1 MTGPIRWMAR
11 NGVAANLLMMVFMVG
26 GLIMAYAIKQEVFPE
41 VSLDSI
47 NITVSYPGAG
57 PEEIEEGV
65 LLKIEEAVSGISGV
79 KEIKSVASEGS
90 GTVFAEVL
98 EGQDIDQVMQ
108 DVKAEVDRI
117 TTFPQDAER
126 PVITKVI
133 NRSEVVSVVVYGD
146 MPERS
151 LREYAEAV
159 RDDLLSM
166 HEITQVE
173 LNGVRPYEISIEAA
187 EGNLRRYGLTLDS
200 IAARVRQ
207 ASIDL
212 PAGSIKAEGGEV
224 LIRTKE
230 RRYRGDEYANITILQ
245 RPDGT
250 EVKLGDIATIR
261 DDFRETDEFS
271 VFDGKPAAMVSI
283 YRVGDQRPTDMSRLV
298 KEYVDSKKS
307 GLPDSVDLA
316 IWNDTTEIFESRL
329 NLLLKNAFFG
339 LILVFLTLGLFLQI
353 RLALWVMLA
362 IPVAFLGALFLM
374 PAFDV
379 SINMLS
385 LFAFILALGIVVDDA
400 IVIGENVYS
409 HRSMGKPYQK
419 AAEDGSIEVAA
430 PVIFSVLTTIAAFSP
445 LIFLTGMMG
454 KFIKV
459 IPLVVIPI
467 LAVSLIESLFILPS
481 HLAIGKK
488 IDSTTGIAGFLDRV
502 RLNFG
507 ARLERFI
514 TGPYRSALS
523 FCIRLRYITVA
534 SAVALLLASIG
545 LIAGGVVKFQFM
557 PVVDGDIIMTALQM
571 PPGTPVNET
580 KKIQEFII
588 RKGDETVA
596 EFDTAGKENTTV
608 LRNTYSIV
616 GKNLGMGRG
625 GIESTAGAHLASSI
639 MFLTESE
646 KRGVPAENISR
657 KWRDKVG
664 DIPGA
669 DSLTFT
675 SSLVHF
681 GANIDLRI
689 AHENTAVLG
698 RAAAQLKQALTTYP
712 GVSDISDNFR
722 QGKQE
727 LKLRLTPEA
736 RTLGITEEEL
746 GKQIR
751 AAFFGSEA
759 LRLQRGRNELRVM
772 VRYPE
777 EERKYVADLY
787 TMRIRTR
794 NGDEVPFSR
803 AAYIEEGRGYSSINR
818 ADRKRVVNVTASVD
832 ADLANAQDIL
842 LDLDNTVLK
851 QLAADYPGLTFN
863 MEGEEKERKESMGSM
878 MRGFGFAL
886 FMIYALLAVP
896 FRSYT
901 QPLIIMSSIPFG
913 IVGAVLG
920 HMIMGFDLSI
930 LSMFGIV
937 ALSGVVV
944 NNALLL
950 IDFINRSREEE
961 NDLYTAVI
969 DSGQRRFRPI
979 LLTSLTTAFGLAPM
993 IFETSVQAQFLIP
1006 MAISLAFG
1014 VLFATG
1020 ITLLLIPSLYLI
1032 LEDIKGLL
1040 KPGYPI

>member
-1 MTGPIRWMAR
+1 MTAPIRWMAR

-41 VSLDSI
+41 VSLDII

-65 LLKIEEAVSGISGV
+65 LLKIEEAVSGISGI
-79 KEIKSVASEGS
+79 KEIRSVASEGS
-90 GTVFAEVL
+90 GTVSAEVL
-98 EGQDIDQVMQ
+98 QGQNVDQVMQ
-108 DVKAEVDRI
+108 DARAEVDRI
-117 TTFPQDAER
+117 TTFPEDAER

-133 NRSEVVSVVVYGD
+133 NRSEVVSVVVYGE

-151 LREYAEAV
+151 LREYAEAI
-159 RDDLLSM
+159 RDDLLAM
-166 HEITQVE
+166 QEITQVE
-173 LNGVRPYEISIEAA
+173 LNGVRPYEISIEVA
-187 EGNLRRYGLTLDS
+187 EGNLRRYGLTLDR
-200 IAARVRQ
+200 IAGRVRQ

-230 RRYRGDEYANITILQ
+230 RRYRGEEYALITVLE

-250 EVKLGDIATIR
+250 EVRLGDIANIR

-283 YRVGDQRPTDMSRLV
+283 YRVGDQRPTDMSRIV
-298 KEYVDSKKS
+298 KEYVERKRA
-307 GLPDSVDLA
+307 GLPESVKLA
-316 IWNDTTEIFESRL
+316 IWNDTSELFESRL
-329 NLLLKNAFFG
+329 NLLLKNAFIG

-362 IPVAFLGALFLM
+362 IPVSFLGALFFM
-374 PAFDV
+374 PTFGV
-379 SINMLS
+379 SVNMLS

-400 IVIGENVYS
+400 IVIGENVYT
-409 HRSMGKPYQK
+409 HRSMGKPYIK
-419 AAEDGSIEVAA
+419 AAEDGSTEVAA

-467 LAVSLIESLFILPS
+467 LVVSLIESLFILPS
-481 HLAIGKK
+481 HLSIGKK
-488 IDSTTGIAGFLDRV
+488 IESTKGIAGFLDTV
-502 RLNFG
+502 RLRFG
-507 ARLERFI
+507 AQLERFI
-514 TGPYRSALS
+514 AGPYQRALS
-523 FCIRLRYITVA
+523 FCIRFRYITLA
-534 SAVALLLASIG
+534 SAFALLLASIG
-545 LIAGGVVKFQFM
+545 LVAGGVVKFQFM

-571 PPGTPVNET
+571 PPGTPVEDT
-580 KKIQEFII
+580 KRFQEHII
-588 RKGDETVA
+588 RKGDETIA
-596 EFDTAGKENTTV
+596 EFDAARPDDTTV
-608 LRNTYSIV
+608 LRHTYSIV
-616 GKNLGMGRG
+616 GKNLSMGRG
-625 GIESTAGAHLASSI
+625 GIESTTGAHLASAI
-639 MFLTESE
+639 MFLTKSE
-646 KRGVPAENISR
+646 KRGVPAEDISR
-657 KWRDKVG
+657 KWRDRVG

-669 DSLTFT
+669 DSLTFS
-675 SSLVHF
+675 SSLVQF
-681 GANIDLRI
+681 GANIDVRI
-689 AHENTAVLG
+689 AHESTAVLG
-698 RAAAQLKQALTTYP
+698 RAAGQLKQALASYP

-746 GKQIR
+746 GRQIR

-777 EERKYVADLY
+777 EERKYLADLY

-794 NGDEVPFSR
+794 SGDEVPFTR
-803 AAYIEEGRGYSSINR
+803 AAYVEEGRGYSSINR
-818 ADRKRVVNVTASVD
+818 ADRKRVINVTATVD
-832 ADLANAQDIL
+832 ADLANSQEIL
-842 LDLDNTVLK
+842 LDIKNTVLE

-863 MEGEEKERKESMGSM
+863 MEGEEKERRESMGSM

-896 FRSYT
+896 FRSYS

-920 HMIMGFDLSI
+920 HMVMGFDLSI

-937 ALSGVVV
+937 ALAGVVV

-950 IDFINRSREEE
+950 IDFINRSREQG
-961 NDLYTAVI
+961 NDLFTAVI
-969 DSGQRRFRPI
+969 ESGQRRFRPI
-979 LLTSLTTAFGLAPM
+979 LLTSLTTALGLAPM

-1032 LEDIKGLL
+1032 LEDLRGFL
-1040 KPGYPI
+1040 KMRPLY

>member
-1 MTGPIRWMAR
+1 
-11 NGVAANLLMMVFMVG
+11 
-26 GLIMAYAIKQEVFPE
+26 
-41 VSLDSI
+41 
-47 NITVSYPGAG
+47 
-57 PEEIEEGV
+57 
-65 LLKIEEAVSGISGV
+65 
-79 KEIKSVASEGS
+79 
-90 GTVFAEVL
+90 
-98 EGQDIDQVMQ
+98 
-108 DVKAEVDRI
+108 
-117 TTFPQDAER
+117 
-126 PVITKVI
+126 
-133 NRSEVVSVVVYGD
+133 
-146 MPERS
+146 
-151 LREYAEAV
+151 
-159 RDDLLSM
+159 
-166 HEITQVE
+166 
-173 LNGVRPYEISIEAA
+173 
-187 EGNLRRYGLTLDS
+187 
-200 IAARVRQ
+200 
-207 ASIDL
+207 
-212 PAGSIKAEGGEV
+212 
-224 LIRTKE
+224 
-230 RRYRGDEYANITILQ
+230 
-245 RPDGT
+245 
-250 EVKLGDIATIR
+250 
-261 DDFRETDEFS
+261 
-271 VFDGKPAAMVSI
+271 
-283 YRVGDQRPTDMSRLV
+283 
-298 KEYVDSKKS
+298 
-307 GLPDSVDLA
+307 
-316 IWNDTTEIFESRL
+316 
-329 NLLLKNAFFG
+329 
-339 LILVFLTLGLFLQI
+339 
-353 RLALWVMLA
+353 
-362 IPVAFLGALFLM
+362 
-374 PAFDV
+374 
-379 SINMLS
+379 
-385 LFAFILALGIVVDDA
+385 
-400 IVIGENVYS
+400 
-409 HRSMGKPYQK
+409 
-419 AAEDGSIEVAA
+419 
-430 PVIFSVLTTIAAFSP
+430 
-445 LIFLTGMMG
+445 
-454 KFIKV
+454 
-459 IPLVVIPI
+459 
-467 LAVSLIESLFILPS
+467 
-481 HLAIGKK
+481 
-488 IDSTTGIAGFLDRV
+488 
-502 RLNFG
+502 
-507 ARLERFI
+507 
-514 TGPYRSALS
+514 
-523 FCIRLRYITVA
+523 
-534 SAVALLLASIG
+534 
-545 LIAGGVVKFQFM
+545 
-557 PVVDGDIIMTALQM
+557 
-571 PPGTPVNET
+571 
-580 KKIQEFII
+580 
-588 RKGDETVA
+588 
-596 EFDTAGKENTTV
+596 
-608 LRNTYSIV
+608 
-616 GKNLGMGRG
+616 MGRG

-746 GKQIR
+746 GRQIR

-794 NGDEVPFSR
+794 SGDEVPFSR
-803 AAYIEEGRGYSSINR
+803 AAYVEEGRGYSAINR

-832 ADLANAQDIL
+832 ADLANAQEIL
-842 LDLDNTVLK
+842 LDLDNTVMK

-896 FRSYT
+896 FRSYS

-950 IDFINRSREEE
+950 IDFINRSRKEG

-1020 ITLLLIPSLYLI
+1020 ITLLLIPSLYLV

-1040 KPGYPI
+1040 KPEHSF